1 MHRIIRALG
10 LAGLAS
16 VLAVSASTAEAKQIT
31 LGYSSVGLSYPFA
44 AAIAK
49 GFQNAATAAGVKT
62 VVLDAKGSVEKQA
75 NDIDDLIAQK
85 VDGIA
90 IMPLDSTVAQGW
102 VDRASAHDI
111 PTVGVASE
119 IGDPH
124 KRPIKQVYEKLAALV
139 TQDEVTAG
147 ERAGEMAAKMLP
159 PGRTAKIAIVE
170 GAAGYAEVGQRTEG
184 FKAGLDKAGAKYQIV
199 ASQPGDWTAE
209 KGEST
214 CQNILASNPDIDLF
228 FNQSDDMVVGC
239 ALAVRAAG
247 SNAKLIGMGGSRLA
261 INAIKTGDVTGT
273 VCYKPEEIGRLAF
286 NALYGAVTKKNTTKA
301 AFIAYDTPPVT
312 KANLQSCVPQW

>member
-1 MHRIIRALG
+1 MRRFIGTLGAVALVC
-10 LAGLAS
+10 AS
-16 VLAVSASTAEAKQIT
+16 DAVCAKDVT

-49 GFQNAATAAGVKT
+49 GFQDAAKQAGVKT
-62 VVLDAKGSVEKQA
+62 VVLDAKGSVQKQA

-102 VDRASAHDI
+102 VDRAAAKDI

-124 KRPIKQVYEKLAALV
+124 KRPIKQVYEKLSALV

-147 ERAGEMAAKMLP
+147 EKAGEMAATMLP
-159 PGRTAKIAIVE
+159 KGRVANIAIVE
-170 GAAGYAEVGQRTEG
+170 GAAGYAEVSQRSQG
-184 FKAGLDKAGAKYQIV
+184 FRQGLDKAGAKYRIV
-199 ASQPGDWTAE
+199 ASQPGDWTSE

-214 CQNILASNPDIDLF
+214 CQNILASHPDVDLF
-228 FNQSDDMVVGC
+228 FAQSDDMVVGC
-239 ALAVRAAG
+239 GLAVRTAG
-247 SNAKLIGMGGSRLA
+247 SSAKLIGMGGSKLA
-261 INAIKTGDVTGT
+261 INAIKVGDVTGT
-273 VCYKPEEIGRLAF
+273 VCYKPEEIGKLAF
-286 NALYGAVTKKNTTKA
+286 NALYGAVTKKNVTKA
-301 AFIAYDTPPVT
+301 AFVAYDTPPIT
-312 KANLQSCVPQW
+312 RANLASCVPQW

>member
-1 MHRIIRALG
+1 MRKIIGTLGAVALVCASG
-10 LAGLAS
+10 TAG
-16 VLAVSASTAEAKQIT
+16 AKEVT

-49 GFQNAATAAGVKT
+49 GFESAAKQAGVKT
-62 VVLDAKGSVEKQA
+62 VVLDAKGNVQKQA

-102 VDRASAHDI
+102 VDRASAKDI

-124 KRPIKQVYEKLAALV
+124 KRPIKQVYEKLSALV

-147 ERAGEMAAKMLP
+147 EKAGEMAAPMLP
-159 PGRTAKIAIVE
+159 KGRVANIAIVE
-170 GAAGYAEVGQRTEG
+170 GAAGYAEVQQRTEG
-184 FKAGLDKAGAKYQIV
+184 FKKGLDKAGAKYKIV
-199 ASQPGDWTAE
+199 ASQPGDWTSE

-214 CQNILASNPDIDLF
+214 CQNILASHPDVDLF
-228 FNQSDDMVVGC
+228 FAQSDDMVVGC
-239 ALAVRAAG
+239 ALAVRTASA
-247 SNAKLIGMGGSRLA
+247 NAKLIGMGGSKLA
-261 INAIKTGDVTGT
+261 INAIKVGDVTGT
-273 VCYKPEEIGRLAF
+273 VCYKPEEIGKLAF
-286 NALYGAVTKKNTTKA
+286 NALYGTVTKKSVSKA
-301 AFIAYDTPPVT
+301 AFVAYDTPPIT
-312 KANLQSCVPQW
+312 KANLASCVPQW

>member
-1 MHRIIRALG
+1 MRK
-10 LAGLAS
+10 
-16 VLAVSASTAEAKQIT
+16 VLATLGAVALVCASGAASAKDIT

-49 GFQNAATAAGVKT
+49 GFENAAKAAGVKT
-62 VVLDAKGSVEKQA
+62 VVLDAKGSVQKQA

-102 VDRASAHDI
+102 VDRAVARDI

-124 KRPIKQVYEKLAALV
+124 KRPIKQVYEKLTALV

-147 ERAGEMAAKMLP
+147 ERAGTMAASMLP
-159 PGRTAKIAIVE
+159 KGKVAKIAIVE
-170 GAAGYAEVGQRTEG
+170 GAAGYAEVSQRSQG
-184 FKAGLDKAGAKYQIV
+184 FKQGLDKAGVKYTIV
-199 ASQPGDWTAE
+199 ASQPGDWTSE

-214 CQNILASNPDIDLF
+214 CQNILASHPDVDLF
-228 FNQSDDMVVGC
+228 FAQSDDMVVGC
-239 ALAVRAAG
+239 ALAVRNG
-247 SNAKLIGMGGSRLA
+247 SSSAKLIGMGGSKLA
-261 INAIKTGDVTGT
+261 INAIKLGDVTGT
-273 VCYKPEEIGRLAF
+273 VCYKPEEIGKLAF
-286 NALYGAVTKKNTTKA
+286 NALYGTVTKKNVTKA
-301 AFIAYDTPPVT
+301 VFVAYDTPPIT
-312 KANLQSCVPQW
+312 KANLAGCVPQW

>member
-1 MHRIIRALG
+1 MRKNLWTLGALA
-10 LAGLAS
+10 LVCAS
-16 VLAVSASTAEAKQIT
+16 GTLCAKEVT

-49 GFQNAATAAGVKT
+49 GFENAAKQAGVKT
-62 VVLDAKGSVEKQA
+62 VVLDAKGDVQKQA

-102 VDRASAHDI
+102 VDRAAARDI

-124 KRPIKQVYEKLAALV
+124 KRPIKQVYEKLSALV

-147 ERAGEMAAKMLP
+147 AKAGAMAAPMLP
-159 PGRTAKIAIVE
+159 KGRVANIAIVE
-170 GAAGYAEVGQRTEG
+170 GSAGFAEVSQRTEG
-184 FKAGLDKAGAKYQIV
+184 FKQGLDKAGAKYKIV
-199 ASQPGDWTAE
+199 ASQPGDWTSE

-214 CQNILASNPDIDLF
+214 CQNILAAHPGVDLIF
-228 FNQSDDMVVGC
+228 AQSDDMAVGC
-239 ALAVRAAG
+239 ALALRTAS
-247 SNAKLIGMGGSRLA
+247 SNAKLIGMGGSKLA
-261 INAIKTGDVTGT
+261 INAIKVGDVTGT
-273 VCYKPEEIGRLAF
+273 VCYKPEEIGKLAF
-286 NALYGAVTKKNTTKA
+286 DALYGTVTKKNVQKA
-301 AFIAYDTPPVT
+301 VFVAYDTPAIT
-312 KANLQSCVPQW
+312 KVNLASCVPQW